1 MVGRVQASV
10 YIAGVDAVR
19 LVVINLISAKA
30 VIDVS

>member
-10 YIAGVDAVR
+10 YIAGVDDVR